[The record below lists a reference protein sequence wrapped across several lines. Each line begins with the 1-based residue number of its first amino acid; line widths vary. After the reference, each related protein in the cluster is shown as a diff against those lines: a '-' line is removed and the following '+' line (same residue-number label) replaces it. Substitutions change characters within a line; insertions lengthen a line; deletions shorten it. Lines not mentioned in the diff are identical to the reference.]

1 MVCEYP
7 NKSGVICYLHT
18 VKSANGKAK
27 LFYFCKTQNN
37 KGHEM
42 IDLPENMEVILSSH
56 SGHPLPRKKK

>member
-1 MVCEYP
+1 
-7 NKSGVICYLHT
+7 
-18 VKSANGKAK
+18 